1 MVRKILFILLSDSMF
16 GNLSQQFQKYL
27 EIEKERNLQMLEISR
42 LLRVDF
48 TFSEDEML
56 ANAEAKIAEHMERV
70 MKDRLEEA
78 LKGME

>member
-1 MVRKILFILLSDSMF
+1 MF

>member
-27 EIEKERNLQMLEISR
+27 EIEKERNLQMLEISK